1 MRRHHSQFRHAR
13 RDDDLTAYLASGESL
28 RVAGAF
34 TLDGL
39 GGWFVDGID
48 GDPSNV
54 IGLSLPTMRRLFARV
69 GLSIAELWADRT
81 RCRLVGVPLPP
92 DPNPALAAYAHPERL
107 VTADWLAGNLGRP
120 GLAVVESDEDVLLYD
135 TGHIP
140 GAVKIDWHTDL
151 NDPHV
156 RDYINGE
163 QFAELMNR
171 KGISRD
177 DTVVIYGD
185 KSNWWA
191 AYALWVFTLF
201 GHPDVRLLDGGRD
214 LWISDGRDTTLD
226 VPTKQTT
233 GYPVVERDDAPIRA
247 FKDDVLGILG
257 KQPLIDVRSPQ
268 EYTGERTH
276 MPDYPE
282 EGALRG
288 GHIPTAQSIPWA
300 KAAAGQRPVPQP
312 RGARGALRLPHAR
325 RQDRRLLPHR
335 RAVQP
340 HLVRADPPARPAR
353 RAQLRRL
360 LDRVGQRRAGARRRR
375 GRARRSAMSAW
386 PCRPTGRGG
395 VGLRR
400 GAGPGQAAAAAGV
413 RRRTAAAARRSR
425 GGRDGAGA
433 RMPVAAVPARRRRG
447 PRPRPAVLQ
456 RTAGGADDPR
466 LRLDP
471 GAGSRRPVA
480 DDILAVPDD
489 FYSDLGLA
497 ALISPL
503 RLRGMSAMLA
513 RIKRHLR

>member
-1 MRRHHSQFRHAR
+1 M
-13 RDDDLTAYLASGESL
+13 
-28 RVAGAF
+28 
-34 TLDGL
+34 
-39 GGWFVDGID
+39 
-48 GDPSNV
+48 
-54 IGLSLPTMRRLFARV
+54 
-69 GLSIAELWADRT
+69 
-81 RCRLVGVPLPP
+81 PLPADP
-92 DPNPALAAYAHPERL
+92 DPALAAYAHPERL
-107 VTADWLAGNLGRP
+107 VTADWLSGNLGRP
-120 GLAVVESDEDVLLYD
+120 GLVVVESDEDVLLYD

-226 VPTKQTT
+226 VPTKQTS

-247 FKDDVLGILG
+247 FKDEVLGILG
-257 KQPLIDVRSPQ
+257 AQPLIDVRSPQ

-288 GHIPTAQSIPWA
+288 GHIPTARSIPWA
-300 KAAAGQRPVPQP
+300 QGRPGQRAVPQP
-312 RGARGALRLPHAR
+312 RGTRGAVRLPHGR

-340 HLVRADPPARPAR
+340 HLVRADASARPAR

-360 LDRVGQRRAGARRRR
+360 MDRMGQRRAGARSPS
-375 GRARRSAMSAW
+375 GKSPARRHDHAG
-386 PCRPTGRGG
+386 RTGRGG
-395 VGLRR
+395 VGFPR
-400 GAGPGQAAAAAGV
+400 GTGPGQAAAAAGV
-413 RRRTAAAARRSR
+413 RRRASAAARRPRR
-425 GGRDGAGA
+425 GGDGAGA
-433 RMPVAAVPARRRRG
+433 RMPVAAVPARRRR
-447 PRPRPAVLQ
+447 RPRPGAVVLQ
-456 RTAGGADDPR
+456 RARRGADDAR
-466 LRLDP
+466 VRVHP
-471 GAGSRRPVA
+471 GRKAST
-480 DDILAVPDD
+480 
-489 FYSDLGLA
+489 
-497 ALISPL
+497 ISPP
-503 RLRGMSAMLA
+503 RTSSPCPTTSTPIWDWR
-513 RIKRHLR
+513 R